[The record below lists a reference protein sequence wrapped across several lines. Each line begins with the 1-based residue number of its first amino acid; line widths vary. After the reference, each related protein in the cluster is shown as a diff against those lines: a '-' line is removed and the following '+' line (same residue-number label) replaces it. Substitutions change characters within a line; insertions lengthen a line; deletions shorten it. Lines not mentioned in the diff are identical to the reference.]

1 MNYTKQE
8 PVPVWSRFWRC
19 VKGECNLKNMGRQK
33 KIKNKIEHRVRALKA
48 KLMAFKSTA
57 IV

>member
-1 MNYTKQE
+1 MNYTKQD
-8 PVPVWSRFWRC
+8 PVSVWSRFWRC
-19 VKGECNLKNMGRQK
+19 VKGECKLKKYGETK
-33 KIKNKIEHRVRALKA
+33 KKKKMEHRVRALKA